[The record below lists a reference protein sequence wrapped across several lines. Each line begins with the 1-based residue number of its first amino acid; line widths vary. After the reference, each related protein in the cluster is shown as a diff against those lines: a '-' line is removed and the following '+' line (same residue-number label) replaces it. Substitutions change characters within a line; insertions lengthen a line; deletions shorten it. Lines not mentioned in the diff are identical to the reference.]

1 MDSRALITAYRR
13 LSTAAGR
20 LRFASPVRFVYNP
33 LSYAREPAEL
43 YLSRYAP
50 GRKEALFLG
59 MNPGPW
65 GMAQT
70 GVPFGE
76 ISAARDW
83 LHVSGRVSRPPEE
96 HPRVPVRGFAST
108 RSEVSGLRLWGLM
121 RELFPDAAAWSRR
134 WFVANYCP
142 LLFLD
147 GDGRNITPDK
157 IQRADREALFP
168 VCDAFL
174 KTLVAAV
181 RPRWLVGVG
190 AFATQRLRAV
200 VAAAPPG
207 PRPTVISIPHPSPAS
222 PLANRGWASQA
233 RAVLESAGVREKPQG
248 RERSTRTPM

>member
-1 MDSRALITAYRR
+1 MDSGGLIREYRR
-13 LSTAAGR
+13 LSSAVGR
-20 LRFASPVRFVYNP
+20 LSFRDPVRFVYNP
-33 LSYAREPAEL
+33 LTYAREPAEL
-43 YLSRYAP
+43 YLSRYAE

-83 LHVSGRVSRPPEE
+83 LHVDGRVTHPSQE
-96 HPRVPVRGFAST
+96 HPRVPIRGFACP

-121 RELFPDAAAWSRR
+121 RDLFPDAAAWSRR

-147 GDGRNITPDK
+147 AEGRNITPDK
-157 IQRADREALFP
+157 IARVDREVLFP
-168 VCDAFL
+168 LCDAFL
-174 KTLVAAV
+174 SVLAAAL

-190 AFATQRLRAV
+190 TFASQRLRGLVQGAGAGSGPV
-200 VAAAPPG
+200 VV
-207 PRPTVISIPHPSPAS
+207 TIPHPSPAS

-233 RAVLESAGVREKPQG
+233 LAVLENEGIWKRPQG
-248 RERSTRTPM
+248 RVTSTRTPI